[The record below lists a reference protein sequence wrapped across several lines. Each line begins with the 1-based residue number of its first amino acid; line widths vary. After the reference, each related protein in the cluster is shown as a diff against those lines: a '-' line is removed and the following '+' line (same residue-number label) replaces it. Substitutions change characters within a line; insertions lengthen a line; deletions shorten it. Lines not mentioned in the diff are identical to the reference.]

1 MRDIPKELAKRLA
14 AEGGLDVGSPGR
26 SQGYASLTYG
36 YARVEVLHGGYGDE
50 RIRARG
56 RKEGSGVPRG
66 EVPIKGEFET
76 EDELYEWALDILRT
90 GRTVEVGK
98 GAGLPDRFEL
108 WPVFNPCDFHPE
120 SLVEEIEGRR
130 TVGTERPPWDL
141 NPDYQRGRVWT
152 DEQAEAFMGHLCE
165 HGQVPL
171 IFVQR
176 YDRQK
181 NAPEGTDYLDLPVE
195 VIDGQQRCR
204 AIQRFVNGE
213 IAAELT
219 DGRRLWF
226 KDFNEIERRMLPNV
240 KIAYVDIDRRTK
252 LRFYLRLN
260 RGGTVHT
267 EAEIA
272 KVRELLA
279 AEEGNG

>member
-1 MRDIPKELAKRLA
+1 MRDVADELATRLK
-14 AEGGLDVGSPGR
+14 AESGLDLYVGR
-26 SQGYASLTYG
+26 SQGNTHFDFG
-36 YARVEVLHGGYGDE
+36 YARVEVYTQRDKAK
-50 RIRARG
+50 INAAG
-56 RKEGSGVPRG
+56 RKEGSEARRG
-66 EVPIKGEFET
+66 KLPIKAEFKT
-76 EDELYEWALDILRT
+76 TDELYEWALDILRT

-98 GAGLPDRFEL
+98 GVGLPDRFEM
-108 WPVFNPCDFHPE
+108 WPPFNTCDFDVE
-120 SLVEEIEGRR
+120 SLVEHIEGEFG
-130 TVGTERPPWDL
+130 VGEPRAPWNL

-181 NAPEGTDYLDLPVE
+181 NAPEGTDYLDLPCE

-204 AIQRFVNGE
+204 AIQRFIHGE
-213 IAAELT
+213 IAARLT
-219 DGRRLWF
+219 DGRRLWYR
-226 KDFNEIERRMLPNV
+226 DFNEIERRCLPNI
-240 KIAYVDIDRRTK
+240 KLAYVDIDRATK

-260 RGGTVHT
+260 SGGTVHT
-267 EAEIA
+267 DAEIA

-279 AEEGNG
+279 EETK